1 MNAIQYALNH
11 IRHTI
16 PEGILQLAFSPR
28 SIVQPTVRWNQ
39 NNEFVSIDQQIRDKV
54 IEGRVNI
61 DCNLIGSMQIAI
73 DLNGVPYEQF
83 DMATR
88 VFRIP
93 YEKTGGRRIVSIQTL
108 NYMNYH
114 GMGGYDSYGGFGGV
128 DQRLGAAMDLY
139 RAVANMPI
147 VASANCQ
154 LIGDNTVMVKDNIQ
168 HLSDNLAM
176 TCLIENDSEMNNLNP
191 GIFPVYAKLVE
202 LATKA
207 YIYTQTIIPMDQGVL
222 HGGMS
227 LGRISDII
235 QDYADSNEMY
245 EQVFREQYRKAS
257 FTNDRPRMH
266 NFINSMIGRGS

>member
-61 DCNLIGSMQIAI
+61 DCNLVGSMQIAI
-73 DLNGVPYEQF
+73 DLRGVAYEQF
-83 DMATR
+83 DLATR

-93 YEKTGGRRIVSIQTL
+93 YDKTAGRKIVSIQTL
-108 NYMNYH
+108 NYLTYH
-114 GMGGYDSYGGFGGV
+114 GLPSYTHGV
-128 DQRLGAAMDLY
+128 GNQQLAAAMDLY
-139 RAVANMPI
+139 RAVASMPI
-147 VASANCQ
+147 VSTANCQ
-154 LIGDNTVMVKDNIQ
+154 LIGDNVVMVKDDVQ
-168 HLSDNLAM
+168 HLSDQLAL
-176 TCLIENDSEMNNLNP
+176 TCLVENDSEMNNLNP

-207 YIYTQTIIPMDQGVL
+207 YIYTQTVIPMDQGVL

-245 EQVFREQYRKAS
+245 QQVFTEQYRKAS
-257 FTNDRPRMH
+257 FTNDRPRM
-266 NFINSMIGRGS
+266 NTFIRSMIGRGS

>member
-1 MNAIQYALNH
+1 MNAIQYSLNH

-39 NNEFVSIDQQIRDKV
+39 NNDFVSIDQQIRDKV

-61 DCNLIGSMQIAI
+61 DCNLVGSMQIAI
-73 DLNGVPYEQF
+73 DLNGVGYEQF
-83 DMATR
+83 DMSTR

-93 YEKTGGRRIVSIQTL
+93 FEKTGGRRIVSIQTL

-114 GMGGYDSYGGFGGV
+114 GMGGYGGTGGMG

-147 VASANCQ
+147 VATANCQ
-154 LIGDNTVMVKDNIQ
+154 LIGDNVVMVKDNIQ

-207 YIYTQTIIPMDQGVL
+207 YIYTQTVIPMDQGVL

-245 EQVFREQYRKAS
+245 QQVFNEQYRKAS

>member
-1 MNAIQYALNH
+1 MNAIQYSLNH

-28 SIVQPTVRWNQ
+28 TVVQPAMRWNQ
-39 NNEFVSIDQQIRDKV
+39 NNEMVSIDQQIRDKV

-61 DCNLIGSMQIAI
+61 DCNLVGSMQIAI
-73 DLNGVPYEQF
+73 DLTGVQYEQF

-93 YEKTGGRRIVSIQTL
+93 YDKTGGRRIVSVQTL
-108 NYMNYH
+108 NYLTYH
-114 GMGGYDSYGGFGGV
+114 GMPGHNQGYGN
-128 DQRLGAAMDLY
+128 QMLGAAMDLY
-139 RAVANMPI
+139 RAVSSMPI
-147 VASANCQ
+147 VSTANCQ
-154 LIGDNTVMVKDNIQ
+154 LIGDNTVMVRDEAL
-168 HLSDNLAM
+168 HLSDQLAM
-176 TCLIENDSEMNNLNP
+176 TCLVDNDSEMNNLNP

-207 YIYTQTIIPMDQGVL
+207 YIYTQMIIPMDQGVL

-227 LGRISDII
+227 LGRISDTV
-235 QDYADSNEMY
+235 QDYADANEMY
-245 EQVFREQYRKAS
+245 QQVFSEQYRKAS

-266 NFINSMIGRGS
+266 GFIRSMIGRGS

>member
-28 SIVQPTVRWNQ
+28 SIVHPSMRWNQ
-39 NNEFVSIDQQIRDKV
+39 NNEMISIDQQIRDKV

-61 DCNLIGSMQIAI
+61 DCNLAGAVQIAI
-73 DLNGVPYEQF
+73 DLRGVPYEQF
-83 DMATR
+83 DLATR

-93 YEKTGGRRIVSIQTL
+93 YDKTGGRRIVSIQTL
-108 NYMNYH
+108 NYLTYH
-114 GMGGYDSYGGFGGV
+114 GLPSYTHGIGN
-128 DQRLGAAMDLY
+128 QQLAAAMDLY
-139 RAVANMPI
+139 RAIASMPI
-147 VASANCQ
+147 VSTANCQ
-154 LIGDNTVMVKDNIQ
+154 LIGDNVVMVKDDVQ
-168 HLSDNLAM
+168 HLSDQLAM

-227 LGRISDII
+227 LGRIADIV

-245 EQVFREQYRKAS
+245 MQVYNEQYRKAS
-257 FTNDRPRMH
+257 FTNDRPRM
-266 NFINSMIGRGS
+266 NTFIRSMIGRGS